1 MLVVHSLP
9 IVLWPV
15 PSQLLGDAQTR
26 AEPYT
31 YHVARNPDADQEAY
45 RLVRRHEP
53 SWIYQ
58 REVSHAKTVSDS
70 PLHGTTSGQWLFDT
84 KRRCGFS
91 EVVLLDGDFFSCVMR
106 NRHRRGT

>member
-31 YHVARNPDADQEAY
+31 YHVARNPDADRSLSPCQTSRTIMDLSTGGVSCEDRIGLATPWQN
-45 RLVRRHEP
+45 VRP
-53 SWIYQ
+53 
-58 REVSHAKTVSDS
+58 
-70 PLHGTTSGQWLFDT
+70 
-84 KRRCGFS
+84 
-91 EVVLLDGDFFSCVMR
+91 VVV
-106 NRHRRGT
+106 